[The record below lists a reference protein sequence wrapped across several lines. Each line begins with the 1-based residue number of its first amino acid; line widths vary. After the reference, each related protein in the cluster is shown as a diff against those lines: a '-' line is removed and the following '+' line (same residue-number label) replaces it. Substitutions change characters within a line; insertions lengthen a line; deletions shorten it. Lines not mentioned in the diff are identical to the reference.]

1 MIPKIKGLYA
11 ITPDWSDTEKLLHAT
26 RSLLEGGA
34 SAIQY
39 RNKSDDV
46 VLHHAQASELIQLC
60 HSFKVPLIINDNLR
74 LADLTN
80 ADGLHLGA
88 EDASIREARFILG
101 PDKIIGISCYNSLD
115 RAKEAEQQGADYV
128 AFGSFFAS
136 PTKPNAVYAPLSLLE
151 EAKRVLHVPIVV
163 IGGITLENANLLV
176 KAGADAVAVI
186 SALYES
192 NDLHAS
198 AASFTSLFFRPDQ
211 IQ

>member
-1 MIPKIKGLYA
+1 MPKIKGLYA
-11 ITPDWSDTEKLLHAT
+11 ITPDWTDTEKLLHAT

-46 VLHHAQASELIQLC
+46 ALQHAQASELIQLC

-74 LADLTN
+74 LADLTD

-101 PDKIIGISCYNSLD
+101 PDKIIGISCYDRLD
-115 RAKEAEQQGADYV
+115 RAKEAEQQGAGYV

-136 PTKPNAVYAPLSLLE
+136 PTKPNAVNAPLFLLE
-151 EAKRVLHVPIVV
+151 EAKRVLHIPVV
-163 IGGITLENANLLV
+163 AIGGITLDNANLLV

-198 AASFTSLFFRPDQ
+198 AANFTSLFHRPDQ

>member
-1 MIPKIKGLYA
+1 MIPQIKGLYA
-11 ITPDWSDTEKLLHAT
+11 ITPEWADTDKLLRAT

-34 SAIQY
+34 SVIQY
-39 RNKSDDV
+39 RNKSGDV
-46 VLHHAQASELIQLC
+46 ALQHAQASELIQLC
-60 HSFKVPLIINDNLR
+60 HTFKVPLIINDNLR

-101 PDKIIGISCYNSLD
+101 PDKIIGISCYNSLE

-136 PTKPNAVYAPLSLLE
+136 LTKPNAINAPLSLLG
-151 EAKRVLHVPIVV
+151 EAKQILHVPIVA
-163 IGGITLENANLLV
+163 IGGITLDNANLLV
-176 KAGADAVAVI
+176 QAGADAVAVI
-186 SALYES
+186 SALFDS

-198 AASFTSLFFRPDQ
+198 AKSFASLFH
-211 IQ
+211 